1 MNKQSQIPQLPQCDV
16 SKSVL
21 LTGKCLEDFQKW
33 FFEYYNKDKV
43 SIAMFNHET
52 MFNTFQ
58 PIIKNAY
65 FIEWFDNIGITVD
78 IMPRMNEDKVVF
90 EPNTFCLKHEIT
102 TEDFVQFDNRFDA
115 KIKAIEK
122 ANEIYNEYFV

>member
-1 MNKQSQIPQLPQCDV
+1 MNTNKSQTEQLTQVAV

-21 LTGKCLEDFQKW
+21 LTEKCGEEFEKW
-33 FFEYYNKDKV
+33 FRQKRATSTFRFWMLV
-43 SIAMFNHET
+43 ET
-52 MFNTFQ
+52 E
-58 PIIKNAY
+58 KNIVTTVI
-65 FIEWFDNIGITVD
+65 IEWFDSIGITVD
-78 IMPRMNEDKVVF
+78 IMPRMNDDKVVF

>member
-1 MNKQSQIPQLPQCDV
+1 MKNLKDNTQSSQSCV

-21 LTGKCLEDFQKW
+21 LTDKCGEEFEKW
-33 FFEYYNKDKV
+33 FRQKRATSTFRFWMLV
-43 SIAMFNHET
+43 ET
-52 MFNTFQ
+52 E
-58 PIIKNAY
+58 KNIVTTVI
-65 FIEWFDNIGITVD
+65 IEWFDSIGITVD